1 MADHH
6 VEKRSAD
13 KSKLSV
19 EIPLPNI
26 SRIKNKDRR
35 REEYVK
41 LKRKKHK
48 EKRERQKKRKKEEN
62 SENGPAKR
70 IPRTIENTRV
80 YDETMV
86 DPQDEE
92 VLYDEATDEMAT
104 YFNRETTPKILITTS
119 DRPKSRTTRLC
130 KELSDSIPNSEV
142 YYRRGLALKKVI
154 PQAIGRDFTDLVV
167 INEDRKKPNGLLIC
181 HLPDGPTLHFK
192 MSTVKLAREIRR
204 CSTSTEHQPELI
216 LNNFNT
222 RLGHSVGRLLASLFP
237 HNPEFKGRQVVTF
250 HNQRDYIFFRRHR
263 YIFRNEKRVGL
274 QEIGPR
280 FTLKLR
286 SLQKGTFDSKFG
298 EYEWV
303 HKRHEMDTSRRKFH
317 L

>member
-1 MADHH
+1 MADHEQEH
-6 VEKRSAD
+6 AMAKPTTDVPA
-13 KSKLSV
+13 L
-19 EIPLPNI
+19 NI

-41 LKRKKHK
+41 LKRQKKK
-48 EKRERQKKRKKEEN
+48 EKRERQKKRKKEED
-62 SENGPAKR
+62 ELGDKAPPKK
-70 IPRTIENTRV
+70 IPKTIENTRV

-86 DPQDEE
+86 DPQDQE
-92 VLYDEATDEMAT
+92 VLYDEANDEIAP

-119 DRPKSRTTRLC
+119 DRPRSRTTRLC
-130 KELSDSIPNSEV
+130 AELADSIPNAEV

-154 PQAIGRDFTDLVV
+154 PQAIGRDFTDLVI
-167 INEDRKKPNGLLIC
+167 INEDRKIPNGLLIC
-181 HLPDGPTLHFK
+181 HLPDGPTVHFK
-192 MSTVKLAREIRR
+192 MSSVKLAKEIRR
-204 CSTSTEHQPELI
+204 CGKSTEHRPELI

-222 RLGHSVGRLLASLFP
+222 RLGHTIGRVIASLFP
-237 HNPEFKGRQVVTF
+237 HDPEFRGRQVVTF

-263 YIFRNEKRVGL
+263 YIFKNGKRVGL

-286 SLQKGTFDSKFG
+286 SLQKGTFNSKYG
-298 EYEWV
+298 EYEWI
-303 HKRHEMDTSRRKFH
+303 HKRHEMDSSRRKFH